1 MILVAAIL
9 LLLLGMERITAR
21 ATGSWELAEFQL
33 CVGLRSTM

>member
-21 ATGSWELAEFQL
+21 HRLMGI
-33 CVGLRSTM
+33 G